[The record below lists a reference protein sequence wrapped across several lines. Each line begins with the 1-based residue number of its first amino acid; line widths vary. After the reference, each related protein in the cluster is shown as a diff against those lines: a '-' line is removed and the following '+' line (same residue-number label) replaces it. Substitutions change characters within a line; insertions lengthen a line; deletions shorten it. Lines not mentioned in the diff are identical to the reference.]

1 MWIWLGNSL
10 CLLPPPLFTPRG
22 YCSIFTFFCFIN
34 QKHYHFSTAAFRC
47 HYVQF
52 PVVAGLYR
60 RGHPP
65 QPMRKASTCLCLFS
79 LSYITITPVLPI
91 PSWRRKLATEFLKY
105 LAVMVRATPPH
116 GTVNHFPHHVICVLS
131 HRYNYLRLPLLK
143 YITTRRNSNSHCQ
156 TGNRLHNA
164 PNSFSYLG
172 GYSQLMTSR
181 PYTYPY
187 HFRIIT

>member
-1 MWIWLGNSL
+1 MLIT
-10 CLLPPPLFTPRG
+10 PPLFTPRG

-34 QKHYHFSTAAFRC
+34 HKHSHFSTAAFRC

-60 RGHPP
+60 RGHPTNRCAKHP
-65 QPMRKASTCLCLFS
+65 PVFVYSRYHISPS
-79 LSYITITPVLPI
+79 LQCC
-91 PSWRRKLATEFLKY
+91 PSRRGGGSWQRSSWNIVPWWFAPH
-105 LAVMVRATPPH
+105 PPH

-181 PYTYPY
+181 PYTYPC